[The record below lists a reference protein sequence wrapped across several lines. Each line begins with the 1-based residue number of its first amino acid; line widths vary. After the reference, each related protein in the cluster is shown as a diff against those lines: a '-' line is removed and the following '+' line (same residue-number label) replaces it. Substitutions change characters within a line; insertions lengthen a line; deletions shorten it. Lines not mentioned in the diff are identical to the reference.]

1 MKKNLVLAASAMALM
16 SAFASVAGAQPAVPE
31 KPGHVDPAPGSR
43 SNANSATRD
52 ALGHA
57 VGVVSAEITTTATGF
72 VGAAA
77 MTDMYE
83 IAAAQIAE
91 TRGQSKAVKT
101 FAATMIKDHTK
112 TTRELTGIVSGDSK
126 LAAVI
131 PATLDSRHQGLIES
145 LKGAKD
151 ADFDDRYAEQ
161 QVDIHNEALIVMRG
175 YHDKG
180 DNAALKEFAGNVENA
195 VKMHLSM
202 AERLDKKADAAEKRA
217 EK

>member
-1 MKKNLVLAASAMALM
+1 MNKHLVLAACAMALT
-16 SAFASVAGAQPAVPE
+16 SNVAFAQPAAPE
-31 KPGHVDPAPGSR
+31 QPGHVDPAPGSR
-43 SNANSATRD
+43 SNAMSATRD
-52 ALGHA
+52 SLGHA
-57 VGVVSAEITTTATGF
+57 VGVVSAEITTTAKGF

-91 TRGQSKAVKT
+91 TRGHSKAVKD

-112 TTRELTGIVSGDSK
+112 TTKELTGIVSGDSK
-126 LAAVI
+126 LAAAI
-131 PATLDSRHQGLIES
+131 PMALDSRHQGLIDS

-151 ADFDDRYAEQ
+151 ADFDDRYASQ

-180 DNAALKEFAGNVENA
+180 DNAALKAFAGKVENA

-217 EK
+217 DR

>member
-1 MKKNLVLAASAMALM
+1 MKKHLIVAASAIALT
-16 SAFASVAGAQPAVPE
+16 SAFTGLAFAQPAVPE
-31 KPGHVDPAPGSR
+31 QPGHVDPAPGSR

-52 ALGHA
+52 AMGHA
-57 VGVVSAEITTTATGF
+57 VGMVSAEITSTAKGF

-83 IAAAQIAE
+83 IAAARIAE
-91 TRGQSKAVKT
+91 TRGQSKSVKT
-101 FAATMIKDHTK
+101 FAATMIKDHTQ
-112 TTRELTGIVSGDSK
+112 TTKELKGIVANDGN

-131 PATLDSRHQGLIES
+131 PAALDSRHQGLIDS

-180 DNAALKEFAGNVENA
+180 DNAALKEFAGKVENA

-217 EK
+217 DR